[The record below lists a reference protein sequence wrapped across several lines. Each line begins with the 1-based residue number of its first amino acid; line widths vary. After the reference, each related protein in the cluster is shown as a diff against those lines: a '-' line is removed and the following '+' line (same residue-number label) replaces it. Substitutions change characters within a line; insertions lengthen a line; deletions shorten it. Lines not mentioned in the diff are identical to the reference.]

1 MYKALFFIAILT
13 MFLNICAQSNQVVYD
28 TLAKKDILIGECNRE
43 GLMLPLFSEFFN
55 QEYSHY
61 TAAPAVLPL
70 LIAKGNHYNIVIIMA
85 TWCGDSREQVPRFIK
100 IADSIGFPGT
110 EIRIINVDKQKKAP
124 GIEEELLSY
133 DIERVPTFIFF
144 DGETEIGRIIETPHE
159 SLEADWLKILEKN

>member
-1 MYKALFFIAILT
+1 MYKVLMIIAVMLVSA
-13 MFLNICAQSNQVVYD
+13 NVNAQMNQITFD
-28 TLAKKDILIGECNRE
+28 TTAQKDILIGECNRE

-61 TAAPAVLPL
+61 TAAPAILPL

-100 IADSIGFPGT
+100 IADSIGFPET

-133 DIERVPTFIFF
+133 GIERVPTFIFF

-159 SLEADWLKILEKN
+159 SLEADWLKILEKK